1 MRILNVT
8 ESYAPFYEFGGPP
21 AKVEALSRGL
31 VGCGHE
37 VTVLT
42 ADWGLEKRISKTPE
56 QKAYVKGQFGWTG
69 EDRGVKATYLP
80 TRLRYRATSWNPA
93 IGKFLNARADD
104 FEAVHIF
111 GIYDLLGP
119 AVAKACRR
127 RKLPYVVEPMGM
139 FVPIVRNVLL
149 KKLYHRIYG
158 DEMLAGA
165 ARVIATSDQEVR
177 ELTEGGV
184 PKQKIEL
191 RRNGVMRPERV
202 PERGT
207 FRRKIG
213 KRDEDLVVLYLGRL
227 SEKKSPEMLL
237 RAFAALPEQIDGR
250 ALQLVF
256 AGPDE
261 QAMELRL
268 KNEAKELRIGGRV
281 TFTGSIFGED
291 KWAAYRDADIFVLPS
306 QNENFGNTAAEA
318 AAVGTPVIVTENCG
332 VAPLLKDAGLIIRH
346 DEAELTLAMAKLLQ
360 NETVREHFST
370 QGIKAAAKISW
381 EGPVRETEALYRK
394 LAQMQ

>member
-281 TFTGSIFGED
+281 TFTGPILGEY
-291 KWAAYRDADIFVLPS
+291 KWAAYRDADVFVLPS

>member
-21 AKVEALSRGL
+21 AKVEALSHGL
-31 VGCGHE
+31 VERGHE

-42 ADWGLEKRISKTPE
+42 ADWGLEKRIRRTPE
-56 QKAYVKGQFGWTG
+56 EKAYVKVQFGWAG
-69 EDRGVKATYLP
+69 ENRGVKAIYLP
-80 TRLRYRATSWNPA
+80 ARLRYRATSWNPA
-93 IGKFLNARADD
+93 IGKFLKARAGEFD
-104 FEAVHIF
+104 AVHIF

-119 AVAKACRR
+119 AVAKARKR
-127 RKLPYVVEPMGM
+127 RKLAYVVEPMGM

-165 ARVIATSDQEVR
+165 ARIIATSDQEVR
-177 ELTEGGV
+177 ELTEGGI
-184 PKQKIEL
+184 PKEKIEL
-191 RRNGVMRPERV
+191 RRNGVMQPERV

-213 KRDEDLVVLYLGRL
+213 KRDEDLVVLFLGRL

-237 RAFAALPEQIDGR
+237 RAFAGLPEQINER
-250 ALQLVF
+250 TLQLVF

-261 QAMELRL
+261 RAMEARL

-281 TFTGSIFGED
+281 AFTGSIFGED
-291 KWAAYRDADIFVLPS
+291 KWAAYRDADVFVLPS

-346 DEAELTLAMAKLLQ
+346 DKAELTQALAKLLQ
-360 NETVREHFST
+360 DETLRAHFSVQAT
-370 QGIKAAAKISW
+370 KAAAKISW

-394 LAQMQ
+394 LAQLE